1 MRSACRRSTCGGAK
15 RGHPLTRVTPPR
27 GFEPSERTGPF
38 VDLIGPLFVKEDDQG
53 IVLVLWAR
61 EELLNARGF
70 VHGGILATIADLVLG
85 RNVVLRSGD
94 VARAVTASLTI
105 YFLSPVRPGEWI
117 EASATVPRV
126 GSRLGVAAAL
136 VTADG
141 RPVAQASGVFA
152 MGDGR

>member
-1 MRSACRRSTCGGAK
+1 M
-15 RGHPLTRVTPPR
+15 TRVTPPP

-38 VDLIGPLFVKEDDQG
+38 VELIGPLFVKEDDRG
-53 IVLVLWAR
+53 IVLGLCAR
-61 EELLNARGF
+61 DELLNARGF
-70 VHGGILATIADLVLG
+70 VHGGILAAVADLVLG
-85 RNVVLRSGD
+85 RNVVLRSGA

-105 YFLSPVRPGEWI
+105 HFLSPVRPGEWI

-136 VTADG
+136 ITAEG